1 MAYLT
6 IELKTNN
13 EGGTAAEVLY
23 SGIDIRVAEQKYY
36 QACAVAATSGRPIHA
51 CVIIDSYGT
60 VMMQRSFVAEAAV
73 GPETQGE
80 S

>member
-23 SGIDIRVAEQKYY
+23 TGIDLKVAEQKYY
-36 QACAVAATSGRPIHA
+36 QTLATAATSGRPRHA
-51 CVIIDSYGT
+51 CVILDSDGMT
-60 VMMQRSFVAEAAV
+60 MAQRSYVTEQAPITE
-73 GPETQGE
+73 
-80 S
+80 